1 MLWSG
6 SSEGVGRWMPKL
18 FCWEEKKKPLTLHYT
33 LHIHFLISR
42 FISEKL
48 QKYPP
53 VLSRHPAIFP
63 LISFTRSPELD
74 SSRSGQPWSADP
86 LPAPSR
92 IPPRS
97 GTSAWVSGRLT
108 NIIHTQYHAAAGCAV
123 VPRPASHRR
132 SHCLL
137 VPLFRGAAA
146 AATTAAA
153 CEIGCMRDGW
163 PVVCCPSWHCNFSVH
178 DGAMPAVQCA
188 GAMRSVKME
197 HLRLCKGSCITL
209 TSKRQYT
216 ILRL

>member
-6 SSEGVGRWMPKL
+6 SSEGVGRRMPKL
-18 FCWEEKKKPLTLHYT
+18 FCWEEKKKTTNSTLHTLHY
-33 LHIHFLISR
+33 IHFLISR

-48 QKYPP
+48 QKYPA

-74 SSRSGQPWSADP
+74 SSRIGQPWSADP

-97 GTSAWVSGRLT
+97 GTSAWVPGRLAS
-108 NIIHTQYHAAAGCAV
+108 IIHAQHRAAAGCVA

-137 VPLFRGAAA
+137 IPLFRGAAA
-146 AATTAAA
+146 AETPPPRARSAA
-153 CEIGCMRDGW
+153 CAM
-163 PVVCCPSWHCNFSVH
+163 
-178 DGAMPAVQCA
+178 GAQLYAAQFGTA
-188 GAMRSVKME
+188 ILAYTRE
-197 HLRLCKGSCITL
+197 LC
-209 TSKRQYT
+209 
-216 ILRL
+216 